1 VKVDA
6 VCDWCGCVFQKK
18 QIEVRPHNF
27 CCIAHFREWNSRRL
41 SKYNATENPMNEPGG
56 QSLEN
61 RLKRHELL
69 RTPGGKTYKKYLGR
83 HEHRVVAEEMLGR
96 SLRPDE
102 VVHHIDGDKT
112 NNSPSN
118 LAVMTRK
125 EHAALHAKLAGFGR
139 KRGGDVHVHVQ

>member
-1 VKVDA
+1 MKVDA
-6 VCDWCGCVFQKK
+6 VCDWCGCVFQK
-18 QIEVRPHNF
+18 QRIEIHPHNF

-41 SKYNATENPMNEPGG
+41 SKYNVTENPMNEPGG
-56 QSLEN
+56 QSLDN

-69 RTPGGKTYKKYLGR
+69 KTQGGKTYKKYLGR
-83 HEHRVVAEEMLGR
+83 HEHRVVAEGMLGR

-125 EHAALHAKLAGFGR
+125 EHAALHAKMAGFGR